1 MSKIKILPA
10 KRKHRHD
17 IKQINEICLPENY
30 PMELWEE
37 ILLEHHSYV
46 LMNNSIVIGFCCIAR
61 NSIMS
66 FAILPEY
73 RGRKLGK
80 MLIEHS
86 LGKYEQSVKKGYI
99 NNERSK
105 MNKVNITLHVRIDNT
120 IAQNLYKSVGF
131 EIIETINKYYGS
143 IDGYMMKKV
152 F

>member
-1 MSKIKILPA
+1 MNNKMKEKIKILPA
-10 KRKHRHD
+10 KRKHRIN

-86 LGKYEQSVKKGYI
+86 LDEYEKNKEKY
-99 NNERSK
+99 
-105 MNKVNITLHVRIDNT
+105 ITLHVRIDNI
-120 IAQNLYKSVGF
+120 IARNLYKSVGF
-131 EIIETINKYYGS
+131 DIVETVDKYYGN